1 MTITVSTDGSALGN
15 PNGPMG
21 WAWADHTP
29 HAGGTPGHEHEGDCD
44 AGGASNGTNQIGEL
58 CAVLEALRA
67 HPGAEPLVIESDSQY
82 AINCSTTW
90 VRGWKKHGWKNSQGK
105 PVKNRELIAAID
117 HEISQRPGP
126 VKFVWVKGHNNNPGN
141 EKVDHLAH
149 GYAGDCRSGVKPGYL
164 PLEGWQSLLASEYA
178 KGTVVPEDAHMLME
192 GKISAAE
199 YHLGRAED
207 TGGVPSADSRQH
219 TDSKQIAG
227 GGPVSRTTS
236 GTRHADSLAERLA
249 EPEGVPDD
257 LPDYRAAAG
266 STNVVNAGG
275 TATAAAGK
283 GNTASDTASVS
294 DVAPAAIDSATTAT
308 AEATE
313 SGNSGAEAS
322 PAAASPAAD
331 QSVPVHSTAA
341 ASVTPT
347 SSGANRLRPVPGLTL
362 SGTLRFS
369 PPPSSSPTYSGEP
382 RHIHGLVEIDG
393 YVQGDGSIELN
404 GARFMLG

>member
-117 HEISQRPGP
+117 REISQRPGP

-164 PLEGWQSLLASEYA
+164 PFEGWQSLLASEYA
-178 KGTVVPEDAHMLME
+178 KGTIVPEDAHMLME

-207 TGGVPSADSRQH
+207 TGGVPGAGDGQSANSGPASR
-219 TDSKQIAG
+219 
-227 GGPVSRTTS
+227 VSS
-236 GTRHADSLAERLA
+236 STRHTHSLADRLA

-257 LPDYRAAAG
+257 LPDYRAADG
-266 STNVVNAGG
+266 STDAVNAED
-275 TATAAAGK
+275 TATAAADK
-283 GNTASDTASVS
+283 DNPASDNASVY

-313 SGNSGAEAS
+313 SGNSET
-322 PAAASPAAD
+322 AASPAASSPAAG
-331 QSVPVHSTAA
+331 QAAPTHNTAT

-382 RHIHGLVEIDG
+382 RHIHGLAEIDG